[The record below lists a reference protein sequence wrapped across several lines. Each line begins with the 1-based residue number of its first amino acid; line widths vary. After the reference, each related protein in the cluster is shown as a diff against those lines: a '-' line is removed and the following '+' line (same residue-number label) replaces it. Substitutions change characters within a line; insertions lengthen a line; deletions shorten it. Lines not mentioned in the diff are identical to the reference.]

1 MGTRSQLIEFRNM
14 LVTVRD
20 KIVELK
26 SQGKSL
32 EGIIA
37 ANPTAAFDDK
47 WGRFV
52 IDSKFFIK
60 LVYEGL

>member
-1 MGTRSQLIEFRNM
+1 
-14 LVTVRD
+14 VRD
-20 KIVELK
+20 NVVALK

-32 EGIIA
+32 EDIIA
-37 ANPTAAFDDK
+37 AKPTAAFDDK

-52 IDSKFFIK
+52 IGSEFFTK